1 MGSSLA
7 LPMGLPLKGL
17 FRQRVGLAQPPCL
30 FTGLCLPHRPPPPA
44 HCRSPPSQECCPAQR
59 PPSGSRPPLRPPPE
73 GRSTSTLQ
81 PVDLEPWNWLRAQH
95 RAMLLST
102 QCPPQLSKLHMPDVT
117 GGTGSFGAWHFPG
130 ASSTALWPQGLQIH
144 FLTERSPRV
153 SSELGKITSS
163 FSLCRGP
170 QPPLSLGQRDER
182 RKQIPLFSPSF
193 SQAYGQLWCGSIQ
206 T

>member
-1 MGSSLA
+1 MPVHRSLSSPQASTASPLSFA
-7 LPMGLPLKGL
+7 TKPGVLPRPTAPLGLQAPTK
-17 FRQRVGLAQPPCL
+17 
-30 FTGLCLPHRPPPPA
+30 T
-44 HCRSPPSQECCPAQR
+44 PS
-59 PPSGSRPPLRPPPE
+59 E

-117 GGTGSFGAWHFPG
+117 GVTGSLGAWHFPG
-130 ASSTALWPQGLQIH
+130 AFSTALCPQGLQIH
-144 FLTERSPRV
+144 FLTERSARV

-170 QPPLSLGQRDER
+170 QPPLSLGQRDKR
-182 RKQIPLFSPSF
+182 RKQIPLFFPSF
-193 SQAYGQLWCGSIQ
+193 S
-206 T
+206 